1 MPEPNART
9 VNAAQRIK
17 MTDVAKAAGVSAMTV
32 SRALKHDGRIA
43 PATRRH
49 ILAVVHE
56 LGYVPDRMAGSF
68 SSQRSGIVALLV
80 PSLNNPHFADTA
92 SGLQEVLRP
101 AGLQVILG
109 YTNYRKETAETLI
122 QAMLERRPEAIVLT
136 YDDHSPRARQL
147 LVSSGI
153 PVIEIWETPKR
164 PIGHVVGFSNRQAAA
179 AMTQHLIAIGR
190 RHIGYI
196 GEAADE
202 GTRGAERRKGF
213 TDALKAAGLDHKRQ
227 IAIAAPPVSMLQG
240 REAMHQIMRRWP
252 DTDAVMCVSD
262 PAAYGALSAC
272 QLSGIAVPGRVAI
285 AGFGDFE
292 ISRCSV
298 PGISTVAVN
307 GLDIGM
313 ETGAM
318 VLGLLHDKTA
328 PAAIAAVT
336 CMVDALPV
344 VRGSTLA
351 PSPGSPGVNADP
363 PAVAARSS
371 T

>member
-1 MPEPNART
+1 MPAPNPRT
-9 VNAAQRIK
+9 LNAGQRVK
-17 MTDVAKAAGVSAMTV
+17 MADVAKAAGVSAMTV

-49 ILAVVHE
+49 ILAVVRE

-92 SGLQEVLRP
+92 SGLQEALRP

-136 YDDHSPRARQL
+136 YDDHTARARQL
-147 LVSSGI
+147 LLASGI

-179 AMTQHLIAIGR
+179 AMTQHLIGMGR
-190 RHIGYI
+190 QRIAYI
-196 GEAADE
+196 GETGDE

-213 TDALKAAGLDHKRQ
+213 ADALKAARLDDKRQ
-227 IAIAAPPVSMLQG
+227 IAIAVPPVSMLQG
-240 REAMHQIMRRWP
+240 RDAMHHIMRRWP

-262 PAAYGALSAC
+262 PAAFGALSAC
-272 QLSGIAVPGRVAI
+272 QLEGIAVPGQVAI

-292 ISRCSV
+292 ISRCAV
-298 PGISTVAVN
+298 PGISTIAVN

-313 ETGAM
+313 ATGRM
-318 VLGLLHDKTA
+318 VLSLLQGESGN
-328 PAAIAAVT
+328 AASPQAVL
-336 CMVDALPV
+336 VDALPV
-344 VRGSTLA
+344 VRGSTQR
-351 PSPGSPGVNADP
+351 PSPK
-363 PAVAARSS
+363 
-371 T
+371 